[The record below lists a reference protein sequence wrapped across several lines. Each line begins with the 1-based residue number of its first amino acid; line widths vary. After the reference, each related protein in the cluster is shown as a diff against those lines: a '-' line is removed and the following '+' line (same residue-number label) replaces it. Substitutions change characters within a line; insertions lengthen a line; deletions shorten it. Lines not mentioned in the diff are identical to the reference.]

1 MKLNDLAV
9 RSALISLWTSKIYNQ
24 RRTGSAWS
32 NASGKSRGQQL
43 HIVAF
48 TRRRRQTGLSLLLHD
63 SCRYMFCIDEDVRK
77 LPSCLSRLG
86 NQERRGERGTDRNTA
101 VWWGEAHWT
110 AHFVPVAIN
119 SNTQDGWTVW
129 HSTIL
134 LLCAFHPNWKQQL
147 LHDTLS
153 HPSPEYLSGFSQ
165 TFNLSS
171 HLQTF
176 IHDFTFF

>member
-32 NASGKSRGQQL
+32 NASGKNRGQQL

-48 TRRRRQTGLSLLLHD
+48 TWRRRQTGLSLLLHD
-63 SCRYMFCIDEDVRK
+63 SCRYMFCIDGDVRK

-86 NQERRGERGTDRNTA
+86 NQKKRRGVREGTDRNTA

-110 AHFVPVAIN
+110 AHVVPVAIN
-119 SNTQDGWTVW
+119 GNTQDPIVRP
-129 HSTIL
+129 STTLFPLIL
-134 LLCAFHPNWKQQL
+134 CPFNPNWKQQL

-153 HPSPEYLSGFSQ
+153 HSSPQ
-165 TFNLSS
+165 NRHLSS

-176 IHDFTFF
+176 IHNFTFS

>member
-43 HIVAF
+43 HVVAF
-48 TRRRRQTGLSLLLHD
+48 TRRRRQRMLENCPAACQGWET
-63 SCRYMFCIDEDVRK
+63 
-77 LPSCLSRLG
+77 
-86 NQERRGERGTDRNTA
+86 RREGEWERGTDRNTA

-110 AHFVPVAIN
+110 AHFVPVEIN
-119 SNTQDGWTVW
+119 GNTQDGWIVW

-153 HPSPEYLSGFSQ
+153 HPSPGYLSGFSQ

-171 HLQTF
+171 HSYILLKCYINVPKIYVNF
-176 IHDFTFF
+176 

>member
-1 MKLNDLAV
+1 M
-9 RSALISLWTSKIYNQ
+9 ISWLDPLWYPFEQVKSTTSGGQAQ
-24 RRTGSAWS
+24 RGAMPAAKAGDNNFTS
-32 NASGKSRGQQL
+32 L
-43 HIVAF
+43 HLQDGEDRRACHCRYTIHVATCSVSTRMLENCPAACQGWE
-48 TRRRRQTGLSLLLHD
+48 TRREG
-63 SCRYMFCIDEDVRK
+63 EW
-77 LPSCLSRLG
+77 
-86 NQERRGERGTDRNTA
+86 ERGTDRNTA

-110 AHFVPVAIN
+110 AHFVPVEIN
-119 SNTQDGWTVW
+119 GNTQDGWIVW

-153 HPSPEYLSGFSQ
+153 HPSPGYLSGFSQ

-171 HLQTF
+171 HLQTC